1 MGAASRNIEEVD
13 SDKTPRDNEPEL
25 TPHGLVRRSTGT
37 AKGHGVFA
45 TVPFN
50 PGDLVIPGKAGR
62 PVSANDTHPNQVGP
76 NEWVIEDGFGPLV
89 NHSCDPNCGIRLN
102 DLDGYDFIAMRP
114 IAIGEEVT
122 WDYATR
128 NYAITHFPG
137 VCLCGTAACRGVV
150 TGWKDLS
157 EDREIFYIN
166 AGFFATYL
174 LELDA
179 DSRAREEVK
188 KPPIL
193 SWRGSIDNE

>member
-1 MGAASRNIEEVD
+1 MAAASRNMEVD
-13 SDKTPRDNEPEL
+13 SDRTPQDSEPEL
-25 TPHGLVRRSTGT
+25 VPYGLVRRSTGT

-45 TVPFN
+45 TVSFN
-50 PGDLVIPGKAGR
+50 PGDLVIPGKVGR
-62 PVSANDTHPNQVGP
+62 LVSANDTHPNQVGP

-128 NYAITHFPG
+128 NYAITHFPSM
-137 VCLCGTAACRGVV
+137 CLCGMAACRGLV
-150 TGWKDLS
+150 TGWKGLS
-157 EDREIFYIN
+157 EDRKTFYIN

-174 LELDA
+174 LELDTGR
-179 DSRAREEVK
+179 RACEEVTK
-188 KPPIL
+188 ATDL
-193 SWRGSIDNE
+193 ELA